1 MKELESFR
9 NELARKGYISTFLE
23 KYGKLSVTYPNAPEF
38 LEIYRVTL
46 VNGTFY
52 VLFDKN

>member
-23 KYGKLSVTYPNAPEF
+23 KYGRLSVTYPNAPEF
-38 LEIYRVTL
+38 LEIYKVTL
-46 VNGTFY
+46 VCGTFY